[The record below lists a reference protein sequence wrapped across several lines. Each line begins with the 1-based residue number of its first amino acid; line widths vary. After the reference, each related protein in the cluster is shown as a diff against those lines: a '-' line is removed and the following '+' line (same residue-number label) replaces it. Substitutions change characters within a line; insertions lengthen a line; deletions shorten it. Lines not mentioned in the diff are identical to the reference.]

1 MTRERRVLEIEGLKI
16 RTEIDGGGSQ
26 KWPRPT

>member
-1 MTRERRVLEIEGLKI
+1 MLEIGGQKL

-26 KWPRPT
+26 KWPRST